1 MQSDLFGGGGGGCW
15 GGVLGSGRGWGRVG
29 TFKTL
34 FPFPLYLMIKS
45 GVERNKLQEE
55 FNGI

>member
-1 MQSDLFGGGGGGCW
+1 MQSDLLVGGGAGGGGG
-15 GGVLGSGRGWGRVG
+15 RGG

-34 FPFPLYLMIKS
+34 FPFPLYLMMKS